1 MAHLLEGNSFMSETP
16 FLDHPRFRSTDAVP
30 IRMTG
35 TELID
40 LQSVDAH
47 IDKAIRLGRYQG
59 STDPIEYLIEK
70 QCLVRVEQ
78 DLYPTL
84 AGILCFG
91 HDPQATFPNAVVD
104 LGHYQGLEPVS
115 FEVLHLEKNIRG
127 TIFDQ
132 LQRVEEYLWRNTHH
146 GMTLGT
152 RGFERVEVHE
162 YPQAVI
168 REVGVNMLAHR
179 DYMLLS
185 ASRVMLFRDRIEWHS
200 PGGLPPGVT
209 EENLLKAQSPRNPVV
224 LSILHEAGWVEAFGQ
239 GLDTVVR
246 VLRDAEM
253 EPPHFEDIGAAFI
266 VTINGRQPSSIEAGT
281 YFQYSTAQQ
290 TILEFLRQRDEA
302 TFSEIRALIPGRGER
317 TIQAD
322 IQSLVDANI
331 IERIGQTKATRY
343 RLRRST

>member
-1 MAHLLEGNSFMSETP
+1 MLEGNPMSDPP

-35 TELID
+35 TDLID
-40 LQSVDAH
+40 FESVAAH
-47 IDKAIRLGRYQG
+47 IVKAMRLGRYQG
-59 STDPIEYLIEK
+59 VTDPLEYLIEK
-70 QCLVRVEQ
+70 QCVVRV
-78 DLYPTL
+78 DDVLYPTL

-132 LQRVEEYLWRNTHH
+132 LQRIEEYLWRNTHH
-146 GMTLGT
+146 GMTLDA
-152 RGFERVEVHE
+152 RGFERVEIHE

-224 LSILHEAGWVEAFGQ
+224 LAILHEAGWVEAFGQ

-246 VLRDAEM
+246 VLRDAKM

-266 VTINGRQPSSIEAGT
+266 VTVHGRQPPSSESAT
-281 YFQYSTAQQ
+281 YFQYSSAQQ
-290 TILEFLRQRDEA
+290 TIVEFLRQRDEV
-302 TFSEIRALIPGRGER
+302 TFGEIRALIPGRGER
-317 TIQAD
+317 TIQGD

-331 IERIGQTKATRY
+331 VERVGQTKATRY
-343 RLRRST
+343 RLRRSA